1 MRERT
6 AVRYILIG
14 VDGVKPIFAP
24 LILNISPWKLTT
36 SPRRNRRRISTYSRI
51 VFKGRGDSIPASFNA
66 AALPVPGLA
75 MTRPG
80 ANSSIVAIDMA
91 EMIGWREYGL
101 IGAGATLIVFVQA
114 RSPMDV
120 DSESKKQR

>member
-1 MRERT
+1 M
-6 AVRYILIG
+6 
-14 VDGVKPIFAP
+14 
-24 LILNISPWKLTT
+24 
-36 SPRRNRRRISTYSRI
+36 
-51 VFKGRGDSIPASFNA
+51 PASFNA

-101 IGAGATLIVFVQA
+101 MGAGATL
-114 RSPMDV
+114 MLLV
-120 DSESKKQR
+120 DASSAMEVVSESRKQRWSDIQMDSIPLSSANCASSIISWIE